1 CQRLQS
7 SIAVS
12 VCCHCS
18 CQRLLSLLLSPLLSA
33 FVATVAVCV
42 LMLYSFSQNIPLTS
56 ILMLV
61 AAANMAYGPMKELAK
76 INSKIQKALAAAD
89 RVFEYLDLEREIPE
103 KANAIEQKDF
113 ANEITFENVN
123 FSYDGR
129 QTLDNINLTIKKGEF
144 VAFVGEAGSGK
155 STLVNMLARFY
166 DIHEGSIKIDGNDI
180 RDIQTKSIHDL
191 VGYVDQRTILFDDTV
206 RFNIAYGLDNPSDE
220 QILAAAEKADV
231 MSFINQK
238 KEGLDFRV
246 GAKGVKLS
254 GGQCQ
259 RVAIARAMLK
269 NPPILVL
276 DEATS
281 ALDNV
286 TEQIVQKAINELMG
300 DRTVL
305 AIAHRLS
312 TVKDADCIY
321 VLDQG
326 RIIESGTHNEL
337 LSKNGQYAK
346 MWNIQFSEDV

>member
-1 CQRLQS
+1 
-7 SIAVS
+7 
-12 VCCHCS
+12 
-18 CQRLLSLLLSPLLSA
+18 
-33 FVATVAVCV
+33 
-42 LMLYSFSQNIPLTS
+42 
-56 ILMLV
+56 
-61 AAANMAYGPMKELAK
+61 MAYGPMKELAK